1 MARAYISKQ
10 KKSFLLNT
18 IMLILVFCYTY
29 ITGYSLSTL
38 IYIFIM
44 FVINLITKDELY
56 TKQFIY
62 ASEDRFIDL
71 LLTNFMLIVYVG
83 KILKRGSIIDVN
95 ISEANDFILIP
106 FEYNFISIIAT
117 ISIIYFLVYLLI
129 RNLQGARLK
138 VGEKF
143 DYDRYINL
151 LKNQGGSKEAF
162 LSFLDDKDLYWLK
175 NDECDLACLQIRTVG
190 D

>member
-1 MARAYISKQ
+1 MILAATLPDKAYGGGILTKLNPIRASAIYQFPSLLFGFIFIVMARAYISKQ

-29 ITGYSLSTL
+29 ITDYSLSTL

-44 FVINLITKDELY
+44 FVINLLTKDELY

-106 FEYNFISIIAT
+106 FEYNFISII
-117 ISIIYFLVYLLI
+117 FL
-129 RNLQGARLK
+129 
-138 VGEKF
+138 
-143 DYDRYINL
+143 
-151 LKNQGGSKEAF
+151 
-162 LSFLDDKDLYWLK
+162 
-175 NDECDLACLQIRTVG
+175 
-190 D
+190 